1 MNLETFGTEARFLRP
16 SSLDKL
22 LACPMSVLL
31 AEADDGSEG
40 AHVGTCVHK
49 GVEAWHTTLSSE
61 AALGAMRAA
70 LKTFP
75 DTSAAGVKKAE
86 KWTAAYVADPKNNV
100 MLTGRIEVPVTL
112 RLAGDVWI
120 KGTLDQLRRGEDGR
134 LTVWDL
140 KTGVWLSAQEARLA
154 YQYQQAAYVLAARQT
169 LNADVHPGGLIY
181 ANAYS
186 DARPQ
191 PFVSMQVSIDD
202 CEAMMEEVRLTV
214 LDLRRGRVRTTPGP
228 ACKWCKQPKFPLCQR
243 KFRSLL

>member
-1 MNLETFGTEARFLRP
+1 MLETFGTEARFLRP

-22 LACPMSVLL
+22 MACPMSVLL
-31 AEADDGSEG
+31 AEEDDGSEG

-49 GVEAWHTTLSSE
+49 GVEAWHQTLSSE

-75 DTSAAGVKKAE
+75 AISATGVRKAE
-86 KWTAAYVADPKNNV
+86 TWTAAYIADPKNNV

-112 RLAGDVWI
+112 RLTGNVWI
-120 KGTLDQLRRGEDGR
+120 KGTLDQLRRDDSGR
-134 LTVWDL
+134 LTVWDM
-140 KTGVWLSAQEARLA
+140 KTGAWLSAQEARLA

-169 LNADVHPGGLIY
+169 LGVDVFPGGLIY

-186 DARPQ
+186 DTRPQ
-191 PFVSMQVSIDD
+191 PFVSMQVSIED
-202 CEAMMEEVRLTV
+202 CEALMEEVRLTV
-214 LDLRRGRVRTTPGP
+214 MDICAGRVRTTPGP
-228 ACKWCKQPKFPLCQR
+228 ACKWCKQPKFPLCLR

>member
-1 MNLETFGTEARFLRP
+1 VTLSTFGTEARFLRP

-22 LACPMSVLL
+22 MACPMSVLL

-49 GVEAWHTTLSSE
+49 GAEAWHTTLSSE

-75 DTSAAGVKKAE
+75 ATSRAGIAKAE
-86 KWTAAYVADPKNNV
+86 RWTAAYIADPKNDV
-100 MLTGRIEVPVTL
+100 MLTGRIELPVTL
-112 RLAGDVWI
+112 RLPGDVVI
-120 KGTLDQLRRGEDGR
+120 KGTLDQLRYDPSGR
-134 LTVWDL
+134 LCVWDL
-140 KTGVWLSAQEARLA
+140 KTGVWLTAPEARLA

-169 LNADVHPGGLIY
+169 LGVDVQPGGLIY

-191 PFVSMQVSIDD
+191 PFVSMQVSVED
-202 CEAMMEEVRLTV
+202 CEAMIEEVRLTV
-214 LDLRRGRVRTTPGP
+214 LDIRAGRVRTTPGS
-228 ACKWCKQPKFPLCQR
+228 ACKFCKQPKFPLCHR